1 MPNTFTAA
9 NSLGGKILTDS
20 NLSQFLEPTLA
31 GLPLL
36 PSITSQTTSNSA
48 VKVPQHRWR
57 FAVTEVTSPTNQVTT
72 KRAHHMLHK

>member
-1 MPNTFTAA
+1 MPTAFA
-9 NSLGGKILTDS
+9 AASGLGGKILTDS
-20 NLSQFLEPTLA
+20 KLSQFLDSALA

-36 PSITSQTTSNSA
+36 PSITSQTTGNPA

-72 KRAHHMLHK
+72 KRAHHMLHR